1 MAHDA
6 PGMKGYRPRNEAGP
20 LREKRGDT
28 HMETIERKYHRDFD
42 VRSDMHLHTLGSVKI
57 FSHILFCLDPLV

>member
-6 PGMKGYRPRNEAGP
+6 PGMKGYRPRTEAGP

-28 HMETIERKYHRDFD
+28 HMETIERNSPINHK
-42 VRSDMHLHTLGSVKI
+42 LKI
-57 FSHILFCLDPLV
+57 VYGTIRL

>member
-6 PGMKGYRPRNEAGP
+6 PGMKGYRPRTKVGP
-20 LREKRGDT
+20 LKEKRGDT

-42 VRSDMHLHTLGSVKI
+42 VRSDMHLHTLLREKGYASLNNLLHGEK
-57 FSHILFCLDPLV
+57 

>member
-42 VRSDMHLHTLGSVKI
+42 VRSDMHLNTFLQEKGYASLNNLLHGKK
-57 FSHILFCLDPLV
+57 